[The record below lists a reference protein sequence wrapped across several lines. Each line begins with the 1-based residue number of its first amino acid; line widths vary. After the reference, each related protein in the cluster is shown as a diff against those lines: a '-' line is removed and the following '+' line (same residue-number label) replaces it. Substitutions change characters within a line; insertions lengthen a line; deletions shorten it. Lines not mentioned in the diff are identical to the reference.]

1 MGKRH
6 RLDQYREIEGHDHL
20 FDEIDVSSSRLF
32 ENNQAASLALPHC
45 PEPAGFNVK
54 LRRAATSD
62 NSFIGKLSRDVF
74 TIYGP
79 YEEIISGWFRSEK
92 SITTLIACQDNVQI
106 GFAMLGEP
114 GSRYDL
120 QDASEL
126 LGIAVAPE
134 KQGKGI
140 GQMLL
145 RAVDATSVHL
155 GIKWLLLHTANNN
168 TPARKLYEKTGYRL
182 LEMKSN
188 FYPEGQDAIV
198 MYKEVQRLY

>member
-1 MGKRH
+1 MGKRD
-6 RLDQYREIEGHDHL
+6 RLDQYREIEGPDHL

-32 ENNQAASLALPHC
+32 EDNQAAS
-45 PEPAGFNVK
+45 NVI
-54 LRRAATSD
+54 LRRAAISD
-62 NSFIGKLSRDVF
+62 NRFIGRLSRDVF

-92 SITTLIACQDNVQI
+92 GITTLIACQDNVQI

-126 LGIAVAPE
+126 LGIAVEPE
-134 KQGKGI
+134 EQGKGI
-140 GQMLL
+140 GKTLL
-145 RAVDATSVHL
+145 RAIEATSVHL
-155 GIKWLLLHTANNN
+155 GIKWLLLHTAANN
-168 TPARKLYEKTGYRL
+168 TLALRLYEKTGYRP
-182 LEMKSN
+182 LEMKRN

-198 MYKEVQRLY
+198 MYKEVQSLY